1 MEFLD
6 KLGETISVKG
16 KEVSDKAKDMAE
28 VVNLKSQISTCQN
41 VIKKNYIE
49 IGKRYYEKH
58 ASSPDEEYEE
68 QCSAIANAENAIN
81 DLENKIREIKGV

>member
-1 MEFLD
+1 MEFFD

-68 QCSAIANAENAIN
+68 QCSVIANAENAIT